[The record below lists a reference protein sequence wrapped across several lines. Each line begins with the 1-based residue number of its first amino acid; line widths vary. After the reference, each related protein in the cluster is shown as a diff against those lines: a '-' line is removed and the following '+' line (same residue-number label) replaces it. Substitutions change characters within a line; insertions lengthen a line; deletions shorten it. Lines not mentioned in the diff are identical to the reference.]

1 MNPQTQFKQI
11 DRLQD
16 AFQAFNRLSQNLTD
30 SYQDLESRV
39 ACLTQELIVAR
50 HARLKTLSEKERL
63 ANRLQTLLDALPA
76 GVVVV
81 DEEGKISEHNK
92 AADTLIHDDLV
103 GRRWQDI
110 AESFLRPGSENPH
123 EKISNSG
130 KVLSLSS
137 NSLGEGQ
144 GQIILLTEVT
154 EIRVLQGLVEQQK
167 RLSALGKTVAS
178 IAHQI
183 RTPLATAMLYAS
195 HLRKENL
202 DRNQRQNFSKKLYE
216 RLQFLERQVN
226 DMLVFAKDGQLVTEQ
241 VSVKALVNTLT
252 DVVDSFV
259 VNTSVKFSVENQASI
274 DRIEANDKALSGA
287 LTNLLTNAFEA
298 IQSGGSVKLE
308 ISDDG
313 GDFIQF
319 VVSDDGPGIPQNIR
333 ENIFEPF
340 FTTRSNGTGLGL
352 SVVDRV
358 AKAHDGKVWCASSPT
373 GHSQFYLKIPIIRQT
388 KLLPSG
394 LSLRDGIE
402 GVN

>member
-1 MNPQTQFKQI
+1 MNPQTQFNRI
-11 DRLQD
+11 DQLQD

-30 SYQDLESRV
+30 SYQDLENRV
-39 ACLTQELIVAR
+39 ACLTQELVVAR

-63 ANRLQTLLDALPA
+63 ANRLQTLLDALPV

-81 DEEGKISEHNK
+81 DGEGKISEHNK
-92 AADTLIHDDLV
+92 AAGDLLNDDLV
-103 GRRWQDI
+103 GRRWQDL
-110 AESFLRPGSENPH
+110 AETVLSSGSEDPH
-123 EKISNSG
+123 EKISKAG

-195 HLRKENL
+195 HLRKGDL
-202 DRNQRQNFSKKLYE
+202 DHNQRQKFSKKLYE
-216 RLQFLERQVN
+216 RLKFLERQVN

-241 VSVKALVNTLT
+241 VSLKALVNTLT

-259 VNTSVKFSVENQASI
+259 VNTSVEFSVENRTTI

-298 IQSGGSVKLE
+298 IQSEGFVKLE

-313 GDFIQF
+313 G
-319 VVSDDGPGIPQNIR
+319 GIHTICGERQRTRHSTRHQGKNFR
-333 ENIFEPF
+333 TIFYY
-340 FTTRSNGTGLGL
+340 T
-352 SVVDRV
+352 
-358 AKAHDGKVWCASSPT
+358 
-373 GHSQFYLKIPIIRQT
+373 I
-388 KLLPSG
+388 
-394 LSLRDGIE
+394 
-402 GVN
+402 